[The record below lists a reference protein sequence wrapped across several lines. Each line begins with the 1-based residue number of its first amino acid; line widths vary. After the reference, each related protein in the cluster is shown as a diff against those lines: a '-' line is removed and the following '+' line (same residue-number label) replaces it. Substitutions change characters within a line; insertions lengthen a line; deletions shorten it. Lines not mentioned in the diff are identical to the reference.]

1 MATPAPFDPS
11 TLLKLRGVREVRIE
25 TTALDSSAT
34 HRTII
39 WIVVVGDQPFVRSER
54 GTAGRWY
61 REALAHPDVILH
73 IDGTKVPMTAV
84 LANDAGSVERVS
96 DAFREKYGRR
106 SPGSTEAMVQP
117 HTLETTLRLL
127 PRPT

>member
-1 MATPAPFDPS
+1 MATSAPFDPS
-11 TLLKLRGVREVRIE
+11 TLLKLRGVREVTIE
-25 TTALDSSAT
+25 TTALDGSAT

-39 WIVVVGDQPFVRSER
+39 WIVAVGDQPFVRSER

-61 REALAHPDVILH
+61 REARAHPDVILH
-73 IDGTKVPMTAV
+73 VEGAQHPVTAV
-84 LANDAGSVERVS
+84 LANDAESVELVS
-96 DAFREKYGRR
+96 NAFREKYGRR
-106 SPGSTEAMVQP
+106 SPGSTEMMVQP